1 MRPVVTET
9 YNASCL
15 INFSHCGLLCDVVL
29 VPAWR
34 YPVEQKETV
43 QAFCTFQPGTI
54 FFLSVLKTFRL
65 SCFSLII
72 STTLTARHH
81 VLGPSLAEARR
92 GRFSPAG
99 AEPVAGFW
107 QICCIGFSS
116 VTFHHFLHGRSVS
129 QRPLCVSGV
138 RWMFFPP
145 VAMRMVGLP
154 LPPCGGPFVTFTT
167 SHCHF

>member
-1 MRPVVTET
+1 M
-9 YNASCL
+9 
-15 INFSHCGLLCDVVL
+15 CDVVL

-34 YPVEQKETV
+34 YPVEQKETL

-54 FFLSVLKTFRL
+54 FFSLRFKDVWSELFFSSYRYSVDGSSSRALSIACGSSSWFVSVRL
-65 SCFSLII
+65 E
-72 STTLTARHH
+72 
-81 VLGPSLAEARR
+81 PNQ
-92 GRFSPAG
+92 SPAFG
-99 AEPVAGFW
+99 
-107 QICCIGFSS
+107 IGFSS
-116 VTFHHFLHGRSVS
+116 VTFHNFLHGRSVS

-154 LPPCGGPFVTFTT
+154 LPPCGGPLVTFTT